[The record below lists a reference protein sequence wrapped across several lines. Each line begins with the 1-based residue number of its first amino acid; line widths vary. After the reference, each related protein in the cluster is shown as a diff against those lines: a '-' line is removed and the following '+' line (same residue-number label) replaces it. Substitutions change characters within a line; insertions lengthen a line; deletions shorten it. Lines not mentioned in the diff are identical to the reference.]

1 MSLITPVFPSPI
13 IGGGAAAKAGQDV
26 ASNLNGPQAKVKAA
40 ADKYGI
46 SPNTLWGVYGTESAF
61 GTNNGPSSAGALGPF
76 QFMPSTAQQFGID
89 PNNFDQAV
97 DAAAKYLKQLGAN
110 NDPNSP
116 ATFNALNKYNGNGGG
131 TSKTKYV
138 SDVLANGKK
147 FGLVANLP
155 GADTVQAISG
165 TVSSVGDFLGL
176 LVQPST
182 WFRVGKGALGGV
194 LIIVG
199 VGGLVFMAG
208 KPIARQAYPLKVAAR
223 AIK

>member
-1 MSLITPVFPSPI
+1 MPFTTIITPPQI
-13 IGGGAAAKAGQDV
+13 LGGAADKAGQDV

-40 ADKYGI
+40 AEKYGI

-61 GTNNGPSSAGALGPF
+61 GTNNGPSSAGAEGPF
-76 QFMPSTAQQFGID
+76 QFMPSTAKAFGID

-110 NDPNSP
+110 SDPNSP
-116 ATFNALNKYNGNGGG
+116 ATFNALNKYNGNSGG
-131 TSKTKYV
+131 TSKTSYV
-138 SDVLANGKK
+138 NSVLDKGKQ

-155 GADTVQAISG
+155 GAGTVQAVAG
-165 TVSSVGDFLGL
+165 TVSSVGDFLNL
-176 LVQPST
+176 LSQPST

-199 VGGLVFMAG
+199 VGGLVFMAS
-208 KPIARQAYPLKVAAR
+208 KPVANQALPLKVAAR
-223 AIK
+223 ALK